1 MSSLL
6 IRNGTIITASDH
18 YRADILV
25 KGEKVA
31 VIAETLDEG
40 ADRVIDAEGCY
51 LFPGGIDA
59 HTHMELP
66 FMGTFASDTFHSGTL
81 AGLHGGTTT
90 IVAFAIQTQGESL
103 ESAIQEWHRKAD
115 GHAVGDYAF
124 HCAVTD
130 FNENTRREIPG
141 IINGHGINSFK
152 TFMAYKGFLM
162 VDDRQMFEL
171 MKELVKHGGIITT
184 HAENGD
190 MVDQLVQKFLAEGKT
205 EPRYHVLSRPPIC
218 EAEASGRAI
227 DLAYQAECPLY
238 IVHMTCEESL
248 ARVRNATLRNQKV
261 HAETCLQYL
270 LLDDSLY
277 FQEGFEGAKFV
288 MSPPLR
294 KPKDQQ
300 ALWAAINQNLVQHV
314 ATDHC
319 PFCTNQKE
327 MGIDNF
333 SKIPNG
339 APGIEHRIELMYSE
353 GVHQGRI
360 SLNKFVEVTSTT
372 VAKIFGLFPRKGT
385 IAVGS
390 DADIIVFDP
399 AKKHTSSADTH
410 HMRVDYSAYEGWE
423 VQGKCRSTILRGSV
437 VVDEGLAAVEEG
449 FGNYL
454 ERPPFNPRY

>member
-6 IRNGTIITASDH
+6 IRNGTIVTATDH
-18 YRADILV
+18 YRADVYI
-25 KGEKVA
+25 KDEKVTA
-31 VIAETLDEG
+31 IAETLDES
-40 ADRVIDAEGCY
+40 ADRTIDAGGCY

-81 AGLHGGTTT
+81 AGLYGGTTS
-90 IVAFAIQTQGESL
+90 IVDFAIQTQGESL
-103 ESAIQEWHRKAD
+103 ESAIQDWHGKAD

-130 FNENTRREIPG
+130 FNEETRKEIPR
-141 IINGHGINSFK
+141 IINELGINSFK
-152 TFMAYKGFLM
+152 TFMAYKGALM
-162 VDDRQMFEL
+162 IDDRQMFEL
-171 MKELVKHGGIITT
+171 MKELVKYGGILTT

-190 MVDQLVQKFLAEGKT
+190 LVDHLGQKFLAEGKT

-218 EAEASGRAI
+218 EAEASGRVI
-227 DLAYQAECPLY
+227 DLAYHAECPLY

-248 ARVRNATLRNQKV
+248 ARVRASTLRNQKV
-261 HAETCLQYL
+261 HAETCVQYL
-270 LLDDSLY
+270 LLDESLY
-277 FQEGFEGAKFV
+277 FQDGFEGAKVV

-294 KPKDQQ
+294 KLKDQE

-319 PFCTNQKE
+319 PFCMNQKE

-339 APGIEHRIELMYSE
+339 APGVEHRVELMYSE

-360 SLNKFVEVTSTT
+360 SLNKFVDITSTGA
-372 VAKIFGLFPRKGT
+372 AKIFGLFPRKGT

-399 AKKHTSSADTH
+399 EVRHTISAETH
-410 HMRVDYSAYEGWE
+410 HMLVDYSAYEGWE
-423 VQGKCRSTILRGSV
+423 VQGKCRTTILRGTV
-437 VVDEGLAAVEEG
+437 AVDDGIACIDEG
-449 FGNYL
+449 FGKYL
-454 ERPPFNPRY
+454 PRKPFNPRY

>member
-1 MSSLL
+1 L
-6 IRNGTIITASDH
+6 IKNGTVVTATDH
-18 YRADILV
+18 YRADVLV
-25 KGEKVA
+25 RDESVSAIGA
-31 VIAETLDEG
+31 TLNER
-40 ADRVIDAEGCY
+40 ADRTIDAAGCY

-90 IVAFAIQTQGESL
+90 IVDFAIQTQGESL

-130 FNENTRREIPG
+130 FNEETRKEVPRVIHD
-141 IINGHGINSFK
+141 HGINSFK
-152 TFMAYKGFLM
+152 TFMAYKGALM

-190 MVDQLVQKFLAEGKT
+190 MVDHLVQKFLAEGKT

-218 EAEASGRAI
+218 EAEASGRVI
-227 DLAYQAECPLY
+227 DLAYQADCPLY
-238 IVHMTCEESL
+238 IVHMTCEEAL
-248 ARVRNATLRNQKV
+248 ARVKSATARNQKV
-261 HAETCLQYL
+261 HVETCVQYL
-270 LLDDSLY
+270 LLDESLY
-277 FQEGFEGAKFV
+277 FQEGFEGAKVV

-300 ALWAAINQNLVQHV
+300 ALWAAINQNLVHHV

-319 PFCTNQKE
+319 PFCLDQKQ

-333 SKIPNG
+333 AKIPNG
-339 APGIEHRIELMYSE
+339 APGIEHRLELMYSE
-353 GVHQGRI
+353 GVDKGRI

-372 VAKIFGLFPRKGT
+372 AAKIFGLFPRKGT

-399 AKKHTSSADTH
+399 ARKHTISADTH
-410 HMRVDYSAYEGWE
+410 HMRVDYSAYEGWK
-423 VQGKCRSTILRGSV
+423 VQGKCRQTILRGTV
-437 VVDEGLAAVEEG
+437 AIDDGLPCVGEG
-449 FGNYL
+449 FGQYL
-454 ERPPFNPRY
+454 ARPPFNPRY

>member
-90 IVAFAIQTQGESL
+90 IVDFAIQTQGESL

-190 MVDQLVQKFLAEGKT
+190 MVD
-205 EPRYHVLSRPPIC
+205 
-218 EAEASGRAI
+218 
-227 DLAYQAECPLY
+227 
-238 IVHMTCEESL
+238 
-248 ARVRNATLRNQKV
+248 
-261 HAETCLQYL
+261 
-270 LLDDSLY
+270 
-277 FQEGFEGAKFV
+277 
-288 MSPPLR
+288 
-294 KPKDQQ
+294 
-300 ALWAAINQNLVQHV
+300 
-314 ATDHC
+314 
-319 PFCTNQKE
+319 
-327 MGIDNF
+327 
-333 SKIPNG
+333 
-339 APGIEHRIELMYSE
+339 
-353 GVHQGRI
+353 
-360 SLNKFVEVTSTT
+360 
-372 VAKIFGLFPRKGT
+372 
-385 IAVGS
+385 
-390 DADIIVFDP
+390 
-399 AKKHTSSADTH
+399 
-410 HMRVDYSAYEGWE
+410 
-423 VQGKCRSTILRGSV
+423 
-437 VVDEGLAAVEEG
+437 
-449 FGNYL
+449 
-454 ERPPFNPRY
+454 